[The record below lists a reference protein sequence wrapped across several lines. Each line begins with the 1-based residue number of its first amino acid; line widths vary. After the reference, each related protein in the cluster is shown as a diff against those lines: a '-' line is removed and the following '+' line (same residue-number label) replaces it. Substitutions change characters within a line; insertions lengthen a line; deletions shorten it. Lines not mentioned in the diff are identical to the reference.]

1 MHESVPPTPS
11 LSTSRKSHG
20 GEDSLHQDSVSVLGS
35 ISALQ
40 LESGQS
46 TPVTKSSMGGPAK
59 TKGDTGLPDSSAS
72 VVASDPRPPRNG
84 PEPSLSEPS
93 VPDASYNFEDGN
105 VTVQVEQC
113 LFRVHEYKLK
123 EFQYL
128 RPLLADAQKDANGR
142 KTIHVFATSDD
153 FRRMLAVLYS
163 SAYEPST
170 FTSGT
175 LKSTLRLATT
185 HKHRALREYA
195 IQNLEKRTLQPIER
209 FALSRDCGV
218 TSWMATA
225 LDDLVWREEPI
236 SVDEAQV
243 LGFEKFTEVASRR
256 EAVKFERGSR
266 VKLDMV
272 EPSGHVAV
280 TSPREP
286 LPAPSTSTPTVV
298 SSAGSSVLLGNVF
311 PISERYLLLKAVATA
326 ARGSSGLLV
335 PTTPTRETRTLS
347 PLAPPFSLASV
358 DSAESFQ
365 AQVREMGARGRERGR
380 GGFRGFGGQGAMTPA
395 QTQDSDSDEL

>member
-1 MHESVPPTPS
+1 M
-11 LSTSRKSHG
+11 
-20 GEDSLHQDSVSVLGS
+20 
-35 ISALQ
+35 
-40 LESGQS
+40 
-46 TPVTKSSMGGPAK
+46 
-59 TKGDTGLPDSSAS
+59 
-72 VVASDPRPPRNG
+72 
-84 PEPSLSEPS
+84 PEQS

-128 RPLLADAQKDANGR
+128 RPLLADAQRDASGS

-163 SAYEPST
+163 SAYEPSI

-218 TSWMATA
+218 TSWMSTA

-236 SVDEAQV
+236 TVDEAQV

-266 VKLDMV
+266 LKLDMV
-272 EPSGHVAV
+272 EPSSSHDAA
-280 TSPREP
+280 TPREP
-286 LPAPSTSTPTVV
+286 LPAPSTSTSTAV
-298 SSAGSSVLLGNVF
+298 SSPGSSLLLG
-311 PISERYLLLKAVATA
+311 
-326 ARGSSGLLV
+326 ARSSPG
-335 PTTPTRETRTLS
+335 
-347 PLAPPFSLASV
+347 PLAPGTLSTREAPNLTPLVPPPFSFASV

-380 GGFRGFGGQGAMTPA
+380 GGFKGFRGQGAMTPV
-395 QTQDSDSDEL
+395 QTQDSDSDDL

>member
-1 MHESVPPTPS
+1 MHQSVPPTPS

-20 GEDSLHQDSVSVLGS
+20 GEGSLRQDSVSALES

-40 LESGQS
+40 LESGQR
-46 TPVTKSSMGGPAK
+46 TPPTKSSMGGPAK
-59 TKGDTGLPDSSAS
+59 TKGDKGLPDSSAS
-72 VVASDPRPPRNG
+72 VVASDPRPPQSS
-84 PEPSLSEPS
+84 PESSLPEPS

-128 RPLLADAQKDANGR
+128 RPLLADAQKDASGR
-142 KTIHVFATSDD
+142 KTIHVFGTSDD

-195 IQNLEKRTLQPIER
+195 VQNLEKRTLQPIER
-209 FALSRDCGV
+209 FALSRDCGIA
-218 TSWMATA
+218 SWMATA

-236 SVDEAQV
+236 SVDEAQI

-272 EPSGHVAV
+272 EPSGPDAA
-280 TSPREP
+280 TPREP
-286 LPAPSTSTPTVV
+286 LPAPSTSTSTAV
-298 SSAGSSVLLGNVF
+298 SSVGSS
-311 PISERYLLLKAVATA
+311 LLLA
-326 ARGSSGLLV
+326 ARGPSGSLA
-335 PTTPTRETRTLS
+335 PSTPTRETRTLS
-347 PLAPPFSLASV
+347 PLAPPFSLGSV

-365 AQVREMGARGRERGR
+365 AQIREMGARGRERGR
-380 GGFRGFGGQGAMTPA
+380 GGFKGFRGQGAMTPA

>member
-1 MHESVPPTPS
+1 MHESVPSAPS
-11 LSTSRKSHG
+11 LSTSRKSYSG
-20 GEDSLHQDSVSVLGS
+20 KDNLHQDSVSVLGS

-40 LESGQS
+40 LESSQC
-46 TPVTKSSMGGPAK
+46 TPITKSAMGGPAK
-59 TKGDTGLPDSSAS
+59 TKGDAGLPDSSAS
-72 VVASDPRPPRNG
+72 VIVTDSKPPRG
-84 PEPSLSEPS
+84 APEPSLPEPS

-105 VTVQVEQC
+105 VTVQVEKC

-128 RPLLADAQKDANGR
+128 RPLLADAQKDASGR

-163 SAYEPST
+163 STYEPAT

-195 IQNLEKRTLQPIER
+195 IQNLEKRTLLPIER
-209 FALSRDCGV
+209 FALSRDCGI
-218 TSWMATA
+218 TSWMSTA
-225 LDDLVWREEPI
+225 IDDLVWREEPI
-236 SVDEAQV
+236 TVDEAQV

-272 EPSGHVAV
+272 EPSGHDTVA

-286 LPAPSTSTPTVV
+286 LPTPSTATATAV
-298 SSAGSSVLLGNVF
+298 SSVSSSMLLGARGSSVLLA
-311 PISERYLLLKAVATA
+311 PSTPAREIAV
-326 ARGSSGLLV
+326 LN
-335 PTTPTRETRTLS
+335 
-347 PLAPPFSLASV
+347 PLAPPFSLSSV

-365 AQVREMGARGRERGR
+365 AQ
-380 GGFRGFGGQGAMTPA
+380 
-395 QTQDSDSDEL
+395 